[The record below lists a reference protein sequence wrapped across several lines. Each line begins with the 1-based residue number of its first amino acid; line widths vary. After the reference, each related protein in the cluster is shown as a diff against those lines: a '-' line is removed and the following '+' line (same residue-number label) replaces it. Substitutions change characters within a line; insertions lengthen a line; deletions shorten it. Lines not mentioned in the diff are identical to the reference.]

1 MIEKLTFGLFS
12 KEDSHN
18 FMRLMEY
25 VRPYKSRIIFALI
38 AIVVL
43 PRQKVIWLLLS
54 RHW

>member
-25 VRPYKSRIIFALI
+25 VR
-38 AIVVL
+38 
-43 PRQKVIWLLLS
+43 LS
-54 RHW
+54 TKGIHEPMERMVFLTIRSD